1 MDTKP
6 KIFTF
11 VLMPFTSDFDD
22 IYQLGIKATCGE
34 LDIYCERVDEQIF
47 QESIL
52 DRIYNQI
59 AKADLIIADMSG
71 KNPNV
76 FYEVGYA
83 HALGKNVILLTKE
96 AKDIP
101 FDLEHYPHIIY
112 DNKIVNLKNELKK
125 RLKWFSENPQS
136 VEEYFN
142 TSVELYLNNEQI
154 KNNPCIE
161 ITKPENLAN
170 VLYLSFSINNSVERM
185 VENTSFQF
193 GLISDDIDIDIVK
206 RIEIKRYKQKDGRF
220 IYIASDY
227 YSIIP
232 GSWEK
237 IELELVKKGNL
248 NQGDIFKFTIRLFFD
263 FGPIDYPFSIK
274 TNFK

>member
-22 IYQLGIKATCGE
+22 VYQLGIKATCGE

-125 RLKWFSENPQS
+125 RLKWFSENPKN
-136 VEEYFN
+136 VDNYFN
-142 TSVELYLNNEQI
+142 TSVELFLNNEQI
-154 KNNPCIE
+154 ANNPCVE

-170 VLYLSFSINNSVERM
+170 VLYLNFSIHNSIERM